1 MTSLVVF
8 TDLDGCLLDE
18 ETGAC
23 EAAGPALQALR
34 RAEVP
39 LVLCTGKTRAEVEPL
54 HRQLGLEGPY
64 VVENGGA
71 IAIPASARGWKAPLV
86 PRGGGPLV
94 VPLGAPRARLVE
106 ALAEIA
112 AEVGVSVRGFA
123 DLTVEEVGE
132 HAGLTMEAARLAAAR
147 EYDEPFLIEGG
158 VPTGAA
164 ESALAAAAERR
175 GLRVTWGG
183 RFHHLAGP
191 ADKGRA
197 VRQLLALH
205 AGPVSSVALGD
216 SANDL
221 TMLEAV
227 DRPVLVPRPDGNVAE
242 VLARALPSAERAPWP
257 GPRGW
262 NEAVLA
268 VLADPPPGTAP
279 EGDRTGADRR

>member
-1 MTSLVVF
+1 MMALVVF
-8 TDLDGCLLDE
+8 TDLDGCLLE
-18 ETGAC
+18 EDTGAY
-23 EAAGPALQALR
+23 EAAAPALQALR

-39 LVLCTGKTRAEVEPL
+39 LVLCTSKTRAEVEPL
-54 HRQLGLEGPY
+54 HRRLGLEDPY

-71 IAIPASARGWKAPLV
+71 IAIPASAHAWKGPLL
-86 PRGGGPLV
+86 PRGGGPLM

-112 AEVGVSVRGFA
+112 GELGVSVRGFA

-132 HAGLTMEAARLAAAR
+132 LTGLTLEAARLAAAR
-147 EYDEPFLIEGG
+147 EFDEPFLLEGG
-158 VPTGAA
+158 ASTTAA
-164 ESALAAAAERR
+164 ESALAAAADRR

-183 RFHHLAGP
+183 RFHHLTGP

-197 VRQLLALH
+197 VRQLLSLH
-205 AGPVSSVALGD
+205 GGPVSSVALGD

-242 VLARALPSAERAPWP
+242 VLTRAFPSAERAPWP

-268 VLADPPPGTAP
+268 VLRDPPSGTAP
-279 EGDRTGADRR
+279 EGERTGADRR

>member
-1 MTSLVVF
+1 MTALVVF

-18 ETGAC
+18 ETGTY
-23 EAAGPALQALR
+23 EAADPALQALR

-54 HRQLGLEGPY
+54 HRRLGLESPY

-71 IAIPASARGWKAPLV
+71 IAIPASAHAWKGPLV
-86 PRGGGPLV
+86 PRGGVRLV
-94 VPLGAPRARLVE
+94 VPLGARRVRLVE

-132 HAGLTMEAARLAAAR
+132 HTGLPLEDARRAAAR

-158 VPTGAA
+158 GSTTAA
-164 ESALAAAAERR
+164 VSALAAAAERR

-183 RFHHLAGP
+183 RFHHLTGP

-197 VRQLLALH
+197 VRRLLALH
-205 AGPVSSVALGD
+205 AGPGSSVALGD
-216 SANDL
+216 SPNDL

-227 DRPVLVPRPDGNVAE
+227 EPPVLVPRPAGKLAE
-242 VLARALPSAERAPWP
+242 GLAPGLPPAERAPRP

-268 VLADPPPGTAP
+268 GRGRGGVPPRPKG
-279 EGDRTGADRR
+279 

>member
-1 MTSLVVF
+1 MRSLVVF
-8 TDLDGCLLDE
+8 TDLDGCLLE
-18 ETGAC
+18 EDSGAH
-23 EAAGPALQALR
+23 EAAAPALQALR

-39 LVLCTGKTRAEVEPL
+39 LVLCTSKTRAEVEPL
-54 HRQLGLEGPY
+54 HRRLGLESPY

-86 PRGGGPLV
+86 PRGGGPLM

-112 AEVGVSVRGFA
+112 AESGVSVRGFA

-132 HAGLTMEAARLAAAR
+132 RTGLAVEAARRAAMR
-147 EYDEPFLIEGG
+147 EYDEPFLIEGEA
-158 VPTGAA
+158 PPRAA
-164 ESALAAAAERR
+164 ESALAAAAGRR

-183 RFHHLAGP
+183 RFHHLTGP

-205 AGPVSSVALGD
+205 GGPVASVALGD
-216 SANDL
+216 SPNDL
-221 TMLEAV
+221 TMLQAV
-227 DRPVLVPRPDGNVAE
+227 DRPVLVPRPDGKVAE
-242 VLARALPSAERAPWP
+242 LLARALPSAERAPWP

-268 VLADPPPGTAP
+268 VLREPPAP
-279 EGDRTGADRR
+279 EGARTGADRR

>member
-1 MTSLVVF
+1 MTALVVF

-18 ETGAC
+18 ATGAF
-23 EAAGPALQALR
+23 EAARPALQALG

-39 LVLCTGKTRAEVEPL
+39 LVLCTSKSRAEVEPL

-71 IAIPASARGWKAPLV
+71 IAIPASARGWKAPV
-86 PRGGGPLV
+86 APRGGGPLV
-94 VPLGAPRARLVE
+94 VPLGVPRARLVE

-112 AEVGVSVRGFA
+112 AEVGASVRGFA
-123 DLTVEEVGE
+123 DLTLEELAE
-132 HAGLTMEAARLAAAR
+132 RTGLTMEAAGRAAIR
-147 EYDEPFLIEGG
+147 EYDEPFAIEGDA
-158 VPTGAA
+158 AA
-164 ESALAAAAERR
+164 ESALAAAADRR
-175 GLRVTWGG
+175 GLRVSWGG
-183 RFHHLAGP
+183 RFHHLTGP

-205 AGPVSSVALGD
+205 AGPVVSVALGD

-227 DRPVLVPRPDGNVAE
+227 DRPVLVPGADGTVAE
-242 VLARALPSAERAPWP
+242 VLARALPSAERAPGP

-268 VLADPPPGTAP
+268 VL
-279 EGDRTGADRR
+279 R

>member
-1 MTSLVVF
+1 MTALVVF

-18 ETGAC
+18 VTGAYDP
-23 EAAGPALQALR
+23 ARPALRALR

-39 LVLCTGKTRAEVEPL
+39 LVLCTSKTRAEVEPL
-54 HRQLGLEGPY
+54 HRQLDLEGPY

-71 IAIPASARGWKAPLV
+71 LAIPASARGWKAPMA
-86 PRGGGPLV
+86 PRGGGPLL
-94 VPLGAPRARLVE
+94 VPLGAPHARLVE

-123 DLTVEEVGE
+123 DLTVEEIAE
-132 HAGLTMEAARLAAAR
+132 RTGLPVEAARLAATR
-147 EYDEPFLIEGG
+147 EYDEPFLIEGE
-158 VPTGAA
+158 PASGA
-164 ESALAAAAERR
+164 ETALAEAASRR
-175 GLRVTWGG
+175 GLRVTSGG
-183 RFHHLAGP
+183 RFRHLTGP

-197 VRQLLALH
+197 VRQLLALYG
-205 AGPVSSVALGD
+205 APVASVALGD

-227 DRPVLVPRPDGNVAE
+227 DRPVLVPRPDGRVAE

-268 VLADPPPGTAP
+268 VL
-279 EGDRTGADRR
+279 R

>member
-1 MTSLVVF
+1 MTTLVVF

-18 ETGAC
+18 ATGAY
-23 EAAGPALQALR
+23 EAARPALQALR
-34 RAEVP
+34 RAFVP
-39 LVLCTGKTRAEVEPL
+39 LVLCTSKTRAEVEPL

-71 IAIPASARGWKAPLV
+71 IAIPASARGWKAPV
-86 PRGGGPLV
+86 APRGGGPLV

-112 AEVGVSVRGFA
+112 AEVGVSLRGFA
-123 DLTVEEVGE
+123 DLTVEEVAE
-132 HAGLTMEAARLAAAR
+132 RTGLTMEDAGLATVR

-158 VPTGAA
+158 PPSVV
-164 ESALAAAAERR
+164 EALAEAAGRR
-175 GLRVTWGG
+175 GLRVTSGG
-183 RFHHLAGP
+183 RFHHLTGP

-205 AGPVSSVALGD
+205 PGPVASVALGD

-227 DRPVLVPRPDGNVAE
+227 DRPVLVPRPDGKVAE

-262 NEAVLA
+262 NEAVLE
-268 VLADPPPGTAP
+268 VL
-279 EGDRTGADRR
+279 R